1 MNSETKREKYR
12 ETFIKLIG
20 TAKSK
25 DEIAKIL
32 EYFKKKKIDIG
43 DDYISIALTQ
53 YFNMP

>member
-12 ETFIKLIG
+12 EIFWKAIG

-25 DEIAKIL
+25 DDIAKIL
-32 EYFKKKKIDIG
+32 EHFKKKKIDVG

-53 YFNMP
+53 YFNMT